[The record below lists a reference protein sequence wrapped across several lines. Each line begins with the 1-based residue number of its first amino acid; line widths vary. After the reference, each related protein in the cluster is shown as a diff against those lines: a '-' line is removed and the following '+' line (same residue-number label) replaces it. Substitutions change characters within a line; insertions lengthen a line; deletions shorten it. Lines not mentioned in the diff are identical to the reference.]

1 MYDYKILLPEL
12 RDQYHIHGSEY
23 KPKEAQGEHS
33 TTVTRYMRKSREE
46 KQKTISQ
53 ISRNMFRESLNDV
66 GMKPDLSWKEGFE
79 APTGT
84 LTDKG
89 FKTGILM
96 LLK

>member
-1 MYDYKILLPEL
+1 
-12 RDQYHIHGSEY
+12 
-23 KPKEAQGEHS
+23 
-33 TTVTRYMRKSREE
+33 
-46 KQKTISQ
+46 
-53 ISRNMFRESLNDV
+53 MFRESLGDV